1 MIEVKQTNSEELEI
15 KKEILLLEDPAKA
28 EAFRIMNL
36 ISPNNVKS
44 DLMYRAQE
52 IKTKEDFNNA
62 LYTKYKNTKLFK
74 EEDIIKECVKFNMY
88 FGSAKNFE
96 GELSLDL
103 VSKISS
109 FLKENN
115 LLISEDQYR
124 SNIFMLGYMDFY
136 SKYEKREAK
145 FKTNQKDPLIFFEI
159 QEKGETFYILIDGN
173 TSYKNLLNR
182 FKGYFFYSA
191 NNSRL
196 VFGFLMLAITLL
208 CTNLFFSVGL
218 FHLTWWKWFLIIP
231 CYGLGAVLNNFLYEH
246 HESSSNMDRE
256 YTKSN
261 MRFYEKGYSDIE
273 FKENGKESFF
283 IFALFFGILFILNGI
298 IVNQKLRNEGSFTVT
313 FKCKSRMTEKEIKAH
328 NFVFDPNKAY
338 HENKMIITTYLPGA
352 VFPTKKSESTTPN
365 YTTEEK

>member
-1 MIEVKQTNSEELEI
+1 M
-15 KKEILLLEDPAKA
+15 EDPAKA

-44 DLMYRAQE
+44 DLMYKAQNL
-52 IKTKEDFNNA
+52 KTKEDFNNA

-88 FGSAKNFE
+88 FGSAKNFK

-124 SNIFMLGYMDFY
+124 SNIFMLGYMEFG
-136 SKYEKREAK
+136 SKYNNETADFKR
-145 FKTNQKDPLIFFEI
+145 NQKDPLIFFEI

-191 NNSRL
+191 HNSRL
-196 VFGFLMLAITLL
+196 VFGFLMVLIVLL
-208 CTNLFFSVGL
+208 SVNMFFSLGL
-218 FHLTWWKWFLIIP
+218 FHLTLWKWFIILP
-231 CYGLGAVLNNFLYEH
+231 CYGLGAVLNNFLYEY
-246 HESSSNMDRE
+246 HESSSNMDLE
-256 YTKSN
+256 YSKSN
-261 MRFYEKGYSDIE
+261 RRFYKNKYRRMDL
-273 FKENGKESFF
+273 KETGKESLFVFF
-283 IFALFFGILFILNGI
+283 LFFTLLYAIDGIM
-298 IVNQKLRNEGSFTVT
+298 VNQKLRNEGSFTVT
-313 FKCKSRMTEKEIKAH
+313 SKCKSRMTEKEIKAH